1 MYKLNSLIC
10 FLLFTSVVFGQISPS
25 NAPNALQ
32 KQQINRTYGMFVHF
46 GINTFNEKE
55 WSDGTL
61 PASSY
66 NPDKLDCDEWVKTA
80 KEAGFKYLILITK
93 HHDGF
98 CLWDSKY
105 TDYDVASSPVKTN
118 VVKAVADAC
127 KKYGLQLGL
136 YYSLW
141 DRHEPTHKEKDPTA
155 YVQYMKNQL
164 TELLTQNGE
173 IIEIWFDGAWAKKDE
188 DWHIPEIYD
197 LIKKLQPKCLVTVNH
212 TIGHWDKITKIRQPK
227 DMTEGDPIR
236 FFPVDFRTKDP
247 NIARWDDPKL
257 YTYNK
262 QLYYLPFEHTICLS
276 ERSNWFQKK
285 QIMPTLS
292 VDELEQLFYWCT
304 ANDNILIMNVPPDQH
319 GQIRANERETLLAL
333 ADRLKIKGG
342 IKKKPTIGQNILFN
356 QPVRSSEI
364 KQDTTNRLAYIN
376 DYSLETWWQ
385 ATDTEVNIVFDIPMQ
400 KAFDQLVIMEAAD
413 IEDLKDGFSKIR
425 RFRIQEYSID
435 VMQNGQWETIYS
447 GQEIGACKTIHLPKK
462 MNANSIR
469 LSIKKASAPPK
480 INHISAYLKK

>member
-1 MYKLNSLIC
+1 MLQAK
-10 FLLFTSVVFGQISPS
+10 LLFSLFILLSTFAFGQIVPS
-25 NAPNALQ
+25 QVPNNLQ
-32 KQQINRTYGMFVHF
+32 KQQINRTYGMFIHF

-66 NPDKLDCDEWVKTA
+66 NPDQLDCDQWVKTA
-80 KEAGFKYLILITK
+80 KEAGFKYIILITK

-105 TDYDVASSPVKTN
+105 TDYDVASSPVKTD
-118 VVKAVADAC
+118 VVKAVANAC

-141 DRHEPTHKEKDPTA
+141 DRHEPTHKEKDPSA

-188 DWHIPEIYD
+188 DWQIPEIYD

-212 TIGHWDKITKIRQPK
+212 TIGHWENITKIRQPK

-257 YTYNK
+257 YTYKNQK
-262 QLYYLPFEHTICLS
+262 YYLPFEHTICLS

-285 QIMPTLS
+285 QIMPTRS
-292 VDELEQLFYWCT
+292 IDELEELFYWCT
-304 ANDNILIMNVPPDQH
+304 SN
-319 GQIRANERETLLAL
+319 
-333 ADRLKIKGG
+333 
-342 IKKKPTIGQNILFN
+342 
-356 QPVRSSEI
+356 
-364 KQDTTNRLAYIN
+364 
-376 DYSLETWWQ
+376 
-385 ATDTEVNIVFDIPMQ
+385 
-400 KAFDQLVIMEAAD
+400 
-413 IEDLKDGFSKIR
+413 
-425 RFRIQEYSID
+425 
-435 VMQNGQWETIYS
+435 
-447 GQEIGACKTIHLPKK
+447 
-462 MNANSIR
+462 
-469 LSIKKASAPPK
+469 
-480 INHISAYLKK
+480 

>member
-1 MYKLNSLIC
+1 MYKLNVLIS
-10 FLLFTSVVFGQISPS
+10 FLLLTSLAFGQISPS

-66 NPDKLDCDEWVKTA
+66 NPDQLDCDQWVKTA
-80 KEAGFKYLILITK
+80 KEAGFKYIILITK

-141 DRHEPTHKEKDPTA
+141 DRHEPTHKEKDPTT

-173 IIEIWFDGAWAKKDE
+173 IIEIWFDGAWAKKDD

-197 LIKKLQPKCLVTVNH
+197 LIKKLQPNCLVTVNH
-212 TIGHWDKITKIRQPK
+212 TIGHWDKLTKIRQPK

-304 ANDNILIMNVPPDQH
+304 ANQNILIINVPPDQH
-319 GQIRANERETLLAL
+319 GQVRANERETLLAL
-333 ADRLKIKGG
+333 ADRLHIRNG
-342 IKKKPTIGQNILFN
+342 IKKTPKPLNNILFN
-356 QPVRSSEI
+356 VPVHSSEATLDPTHLL
-364 KQDTTNRLAYIN
+364 QHIN

-385 ATDTEVNIVFDIPMQ
+385 STEAAVDLTFDLSTPNTFQ
-400 KAFDQLVIMEAAD
+400 KIVIMEAAD
-413 IEDLKDGFSKIR
+413 MEDLKDGFSKIR
-425 RFRIQEYSID
+425 KYSIESYSID
-435 VMQNGQWETIYS
+435 IQKNGKWETIYT
-447 GQEIGACKTIHLPKK
+447 GNTIGACKTIHLPKK
-462 MNANSIR
+462 ISATSIR
-469 LSIKKASAPPK
+469 VSIHKASAPAK
-480 INHISAYLKK
+480 INHIALYALK